1 MLNNNDSPARW
12 FCTGNPLEISIAF
25 NESLIGTFSQL
36 CGVLVPCCEAA
47 WRGGGGDLDDT

>member
-1 MLNNNDSPARW
+1 MLNNDSPARW

-25 NESLIGTFSQL
+25 KESLIGTFSQL
-36 CGVLVPCCEAA
+36 CGVLVPCCEAL